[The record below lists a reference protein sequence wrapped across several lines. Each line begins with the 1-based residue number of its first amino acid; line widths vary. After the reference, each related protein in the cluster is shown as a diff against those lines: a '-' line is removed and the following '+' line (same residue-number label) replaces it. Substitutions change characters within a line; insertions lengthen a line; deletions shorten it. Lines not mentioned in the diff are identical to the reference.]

1 MSGLPSKNLAEDI
14 SRTVTLSADLI
25 VMLEAYAKAE
35 GITRDLAARQ
45 LIRDGLEGATHA
57 GGLPVLKGKSRT
69 ILDSIVRSGKRGINC
84 EQLVGI
90 VYGDDPNGGPLT
102 ASNCLR
108 VLIHNANKRHLRP
121 VGYQI
126 QGEHTG
132 HGAFGRYRL
141 VKCEASA

>member
-1 MSGLPSKNLAEDI
+1 MTEKNLAEDKT
-14 SRTVTLSADLI
+14 RTVALSAEIAD
-25 VMLEAYAKAE
+25 MLDAYAKAE
-35 GITRDLAARQ
+35 GITRELAARQ

-57 GGLPVLKGKSRT
+57 GCLPVLKGKSRK
-69 ILDSIVRSGKRGINC
+69 ILDSIVRSGKRGING
-84 EQLVGI
+84 EQLVGV

-121 VGYQI
+121 IGYQI
-126 QGEHTG
+126 KGEHTG

-141 VKCEASA
+141 VKCEVPA